1 MFAGLIQDHKVMRE
15 KDICPNF
22 FDEAGPQQV
31 SDFKLSAKLCKI
43 YHHQMDIMEQETT
56 KKMLRNLI

>member
-1 MFAGLIQDHKVMRE
+1 MRE